1 MDGKAETE
9 KYPEKKSLSRILMT
23 DNIVLDPEK
32 KKQKEMM
39 NTLLLEKGKKREDNI
54 IKDIKKSFD
63 KKINR

>member
-1 MDGKAETE
+1 MLT
-9 KYPEKKSLSRILMT
+9 T

-54 IKDIKKSFD
+54 IKDTKKSFD

>member
-1 MDGKAETE
+1 ME
-9 KYPEKKSLSRILMT
+9 KLRRKNTQKKKSLSRILMT

>member
-1 MDGKAETE
+1 ME
-9 KYPEKKSLSRILMT
+9 KLRRKNTQKKESLSRILMT

>member
-1 MDGKAETE
+1 
-9 KYPEKKSLSRILMT
+9 MT

-54 IKDIKKSFD
+54 IKDIKKKFW
-63 KKINR
+63 

>member
-1 MDGKAETE
+1 
-9 KYPEKKSLSRILMT
+9 MT

-54 IKDIKKSFD
+54 IKYIKKSFD

>member
-1 MDGKAETE
+1 
-9 KYPEKKSLSRILMT
+9 MT

-54 IKDIKKSFD
+54 IKDIKKRFD